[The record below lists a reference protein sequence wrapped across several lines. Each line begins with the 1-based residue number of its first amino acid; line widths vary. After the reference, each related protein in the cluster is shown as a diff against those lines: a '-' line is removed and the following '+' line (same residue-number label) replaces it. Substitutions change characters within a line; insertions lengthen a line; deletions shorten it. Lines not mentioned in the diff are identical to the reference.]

1 MNAFSRSFANN
12 ASMAKKV
19 VACSVAAALIAS
31 MSYFHLWGAPQAVAD
46 DTTVEV
52 RFEIAQDGVK
62 AKVGDKEFT
71 SKTEESYQASTSA
84 DLNFTIEAESSD
96 TEFAVSYVTEAA
108 TAAPEAQAMGSK
120 QPGSGLVTTEEGEN
134 ESEASEVEASDD
146 LAEGDSAD
154 ESAESEPTSTEEG
167 IIYLEGAGA
176 PIPETAA
183 ALQKKHDQEAANDEN
198 HAPAT
203 QNAEE
208 EVVEEDATPMASG
221 VDPVEAD
228 DADQQATVHAEA
240 IVAENG
246 TYTIDEAVLQQA
258 GADNAL
264 VVVAIA
270 TTDSKQGNVSNWED
284 LRKILEGD
292 ADTNEAVL
300 HEDITVAT
308 GTITVNGTKT
318 LDLNGHDIKVESTG
332 SLFTVGKDATFTI
345 TDSRDAAKAVTVPNK
360 PNNAG
365 KEEPTLDGM
374 KLPNPAENPAAFKDM
389 VGKTATYGVDE
400 NGDLLLNYYKTI
412 SYPDMPAKGQTEE
425 YVYEYTLKLPAK
437 GAIEATGTSNLVE
450 VQESGTLNIEGG
462 RLTQTDGESAI
473 KVSNGKVVVN
483 GGFLVGSHGK
493 SGAAINAT
501 KADIT
506 VTGTAIIA
514 GNTAAGDNNNNN
526 NNGGAIYASK
536 SKVTIEGEALLA
548 GNKAG
553 EAALK
558 TFNETS
564 FDSTCLGGAIYAE
577 NGSTVTAQGNSVFSG
592 NVAGGNGGAICLPD
606 RLNTDYNQNTLVL
619 AENVMLTNNRADNDK
634 SASHVA
640 GVIVEKGKAGRGGGG
655 AVFSG
660 DKVTVNGATITGNF
674 AADGGGGLMVTY
686 FKYGY
691 VEPLL
696 QIESAT
702 ISSNF
707 AGTSEGGGI
716 FARTSYK
723 PGRALKDNSYVK
735 SGYVTNNMT
744 ATEFDYGGGG
754 LFLEH
759 AMWDSSKPLACTTGI
774 LVYHPI
780 VTKNTARG
788 FGGGVGVCTNGAVLS
803 SDAAVFD
810 NTALGENVT
819 TNPNEYGDKW
829 NFNLTKYEET
839 YGAEKKEELLKS
851 WGHPEWNEDNYLITE
866 PSESAD
872 FYCAQD
878 ATVFGSMLGGGAYN
892 WTGHTDGDISK
903 GMIVCTRIK
912 LNDPGNTISI
922 NGSVNERFLNMLYT
936 SKNPDA
942 QGKNTITLHAPKSLS
957 NQLKTVKG
965 YGIDFSTIDLGNN
978 KAPISGT
985 AVIEDIEYKGETKD
999 YSNYNEYLIT
1009 LSDEPLPSTG
1019 LKKNQTQK
1027 IKAFKDQREFEV
1039 SVIEKGELAPENA
1052 AYVKASRHLAL
1063 KAHPDDDAIAAAYA
1077 EARLF
1082 FTGNYSNTNGAGI
1095 TSNDRIAVGYDFQ
1108 APGNQD
1114 DSKEPSSTSV
1124 AALQINKSLE
1134 DFDEANGS
1142 ATAVFNVVGYRDK
1155 DAAER
1160 KVKDLEIYRNI
1171 VGFTFKAGEKSAE
1184 PRILEDIPE
1193 GWYVIE
1199 EVSYSGDNFDD
1210 EQVAANK
1217 RIVQVEGVE
1226 VDIEA
1231 DATEPTPE
1239 ALEEAHKKA
1248 LEKAEKNRVEF
1259 KNVYS
1264 KVPHYGTG
1272 VVNHYDKDDDGK
1284 FSYTPDANYADRTRE
1299 LTTEE
1304 GR

>member
-1 MNAFSRSFANN
+1 MNAFSRSFASST
-12 ASMAKKV
+12 SMAKKV
-19 VACSVAAALIAS
+19 VACSVAAALVAS

-52 RFEIAQDGVK
+52 RFEIAQDNVEVM
-62 AKVGDKEFT
+62 VGDKKFT
-71 SKTEESYQASTSA
+71 SQTKESYQASTSS
-84 DLNFTIEAESSD
+84 DLNFTIKAESPD

-108 TAAPEAQAMGSK
+108 ATAPEAQTMGSK
-120 QPGSGLVTTEEGEN
+120 QPGSGLVTTEE
-134 ESEASEVEASDD
+134 SEISEEETSDD
-146 LAEGDSAD
+146 LTEGDSAD
-154 ESAESEPTSTEEG
+154 DSAESEPTTTEEG

-176 PIPETAA
+176 PIPEAAA
-183 ALQKKHDQEAANDEN
+183 ALRKKHEQEAVNDEK

-221 VDPVEAD
+221 IDSVEAD
-228 DADQQATVHAEA
+228 DENQQATVHAAA

-246 TYTIDEAVLQQA
+246 TYTIEKAVLQQA

-264 VVVAIA
+264 VVVTIA

-284 LRKILEGD
+284 LVNILTGKV
-292 ADTNEAVL
+292 DTDEAVL
-300 HEDITVAT
+300 HEDIKVAA
-308 GTITVNGTKT
+308 GTIAIVGTKT
-318 LDLNGHDIKVESTG
+318 LDLNGHNIKVESTG
-332 SLFTVGKDATFTI
+332 SLFTVGDGAIFTI
-345 TDSRDAAKAVTVPNK
+345 TDSREGAKAVTVPNK
-360 PNNAG
+360 PKNAD
-365 KEEPTLDGM
+365 KEESTLDG
-374 KLPNPAENPAAFKDM
+374 KPLPSPAEKPDEFEAM

-400 NGDLLLNYYKTI
+400 NGDLLLNYYKTF
-412 SYPDMPAKGQTEE
+412 SYPDMPAKGQTKE
-425 YVYEYTLKLPAK
+425 YIYEYTLKLPAK
-437 GAIEATGTSNLVE
+437 GAIEATGTSNLVD
-450 VQESGTLNIEGG
+450 VQKNGTLNIEGG

-473 KVSNGKVVVN
+473 KVNEGNVVVS
-483 GGFLVGSHGK
+483 GGFLVGSRGK
-493 SGAAINAT
+493 NGAAINAT
-501 KADIT
+501 KADIA
-506 VTGTAIIA
+506 VKGDAIIA
-514 GNTAAGDNNNNN
+514 GNTAAGDDDDN

-553 EAALK
+553 KAALK

-634 SASHVA
+634 SASHIA
-640 GVIVEKGKAGRGGGG
+640 GEIKKAGRGGGG

-660 DKVTVNGATITGNF
+660 DKVTVDGATITGNF

-774 LVYHPI
+774 LVYHPL

-803 SDAAVFD
+803 SDAAVFG

-829 NFNLTKYEET
+829 NFNLTKYEKD
-839 YGAEKKEELLKS
+839 YGTEKKEKLLES
-851 WGHPEWNEDNYLITE
+851 WGHPEWTEDNYLITE

-903 GMIVCTRIK
+903 GMIVCKRVK
-912 LNDPGNTISI
+912 YKDPGNTINIINI

-936 SKNPDA
+936 PNNSEKE
-942 QGKNTITLHAPKSLS
+942 GKNTITLHAPKSLS

-965 YGIDFSTIDLGNN
+965 YGIVFSM
-978 KAPISGT
+978 
-985 AVIEDIEYKGETKD
+985 
-999 YSNYNEYLIT
+999 
-1009 LSDEPLPSTG
+1009 
-1019 LKKNQTQK
+1019 
-1027 IKAFKDQREFEV
+1027 
-1039 SVIEKGELAPENA
+1039 
-1052 AYVKASRHLAL
+1052 
-1063 KAHPDDDAIAAAYA
+1063 
-1077 EARLF
+1077 
-1082 FTGNYSNTNGAGI
+1082 
-1095 TSNDRIAVGYDFQ
+1095 
-1108 APGNQD
+1108 
-1114 DSKEPSSTSV
+1114 
-1124 AALQINKSLE
+1124 
-1134 DFDEANGS
+1134 
-1142 ATAVFNVVGYRDK
+1142 
-1155 DAAER
+1155 
-1160 KVKDLEIYRNI
+1160 
-1171 VGFTFKAGEKSAE
+1171 
-1184 PRILEDIPE
+1184 
-1193 GWYVIE
+1193 
-1199 EVSYSGDNFDD
+1199 GDNED
-1210 EQVAANK
+1210 
-1217 RIVQVEGVE
+1217 
-1226 VDIEA
+1226 
-1231 DATEPTPE
+1231 
-1239 ALEEAHKKA
+1239 
-1248 LEKAEKNRVEF
+1248 
-1259 KNVYS
+1259 
-1264 KVPHYGTG
+1264 
-1272 VVNHYDKDDDGK
+1272 
-1284 FSYTPDANYADRTRE
+1284 
-1299 LTTEE
+1299 
-1304 GR
+1304 

>member
-1 MNAFSRSFANN
+1 
-12 ASMAKKV
+12 MAKKV
-19 VACSVAAALIAS
+19 VACSVAAALVAS

-71 SKTEESYQASTSA
+71 SQTEESYQASTSA
-84 DLNFTIEAESSD
+84 DLSFTIEAENSD

-108 TAAPEAQAMGSK
+108 AATPEAQAMGSK

-146 LAEGDSAD
+146 LAEADSTD
-154 ESAESEPTSTEEG
+154 ESAASEPTATEEG

-183 ALQKKHDQEAANDEN
+183 ALQKKHEQESANDET

-264 VVVAIA
+264 VVVTIA

-284 LRKILEGD
+284 LVKILTGN

-300 HEDITVAT
+300 HEDIAVAT
-308 GTITVNGTKT
+308 GAIAINGTKT
-318 LDLNGHDIKVESTG
+318 LDLNGHNIKVESTG
-332 SLFTVGKDATFTI
+332 SLFTVGDGANFTI
-345 TDSRDAAKAVTVPNK
+345 TDSREGAKAVTVPNK
-360 PNNAG
+360 PNNAD
-365 KEEPTLDGM
+365 KEESTLDGM
-374 KLPNPAENPAAFKDM
+374 PLPNPADDPGAFKGM
-389 VGKTATYGVDE
+389 VGKTATYGADE
-400 NGDLLLNYYKTI
+400 NGDLLLNYYKTF
-412 SYPDMPAKGQTEE
+412 SYPDMPSKGQTKE
-425 YVYEYTLKLPAK
+425 YVYEYTLKLPAN
-437 GAIEATGTSNLVE
+437 GAIEATGTSNLVD
-450 VQESGTLNIEGG
+450 VQKNGTLNIEGG

-473 KVSNGKVVVN
+473 KVNEGYVVVN
-483 GGFLVGSHGK
+483 GGFLVGSRGQN
-493 SGAAINAT
+493 GAAINAT
-501 KADIT
+501 KADIA
-506 VTGTAIIA
+506 VKGDAIIA
-514 GNTAAGDNNNNN
+514 GNTAVGGDS
-526 NNGGAIYASK
+526 NGGAIYASK

-634 SASHVA
+634 SASHTA
-640 GVIVEKGKAGRGGGG
+640 GKIEKAGRGGGG

-660 DKVTVNGATITGNF
+660 DKVTVDGAIITGNF

-723 PGRALKDNSYVK
+723 PGRALEDNSYVK

-903 GMIVCTRIK
+903 GMIVCTRVDY
-912 LNDPGNTISI
+912 NNAGNTISI
-922 NGSVNERFLNMLYT
+922 NGSVSERFLNMLYY

-942 QGKNTITLHAPKSLS
+942 EDKDTITLHAPKSLS

-965 YGIDFSTIDLGNN
+965 YGINFSTIDLGNN
-978 KAPISGT
+978 KAPISGP
-985 AVIEDIEYKGETKD
+985 AVIEDIKYIGETKD
-999 YSNYNEYLIT
+999 VDGYNEYLII

-1039 SVIEKGELAPENA
+1039 SVIEEGELAPENA

-1063 KAHPDDDAIAAAYA
+1063 TAHPDDDAIAAAYA

-1114 DSKEPSSTSV
+1114 DSKEPSSTSA

-1134 DFDEANGS
+1134 GFNEANGS

-1171 VGFTFKAGEKSAE
+1171 VGFTFKAGEESAE

-1199 EVSYSGDNFDD
+1199 EISYSGDNFDD
-1210 EQVAANK
+1210 KQVAANK
-1217 RIVQVEGVE
+1217 RIVQVKNVT
-1226 VDIEA
+1226 VAIEA
-1231 DATEPTPE
+1231 GKTESTPE
-1239 ALEEAHKKA
+1239 ALEEARKKA
-1248 LEKAEKNRVEF
+1248 LEKAKEEALKNAKDNPVEF

-1264 KVPHYGTG
+1264 EVPHYGTG
-1272 VVNHYDKDDDGK
+1272 VVNHYAKDDDGK

>member
-19 VACSVAAALIAS
+19 VACSVAAALVAS

-52 RFEIAQDGVK
+52 RFEIAQAGVK

-71 SKTEESYQASTSA
+71 SQTEESYQASTSA
-84 DLNFTIEAESSD
+84 DLNFTIEAENSD

-120 QPGSGLVTTEEGEN
+120 QPGSGLVTAEEGEN

-154 ESAESEPTSTEEG
+154 ESADQEPIATEEG
-167 IIYLEGAGA
+167 IIYVEGAGA
-176 PIPETAA
+176 PISETAA
-183 ALQKKHDQEAANDEN
+183 ALQKKHEQESANDEK

-221 VDPVEAD
+221 VNSVEAD
-228 DADQQATVHAEA
+228 DADQQATVHAAA
-240 IVAENG
+240 IVAKDG
-246 TYTIDEAVLQQA
+246 TYTIEEAVLQQA

-264 VVVAIA
+264 VVVTIA
-270 TTDSKQGNVSNWED
+270 TTDSKQGNVSSWED
-284 LRKILEGD
+284 LVEILTGH
-292 ADTNEAVL
+292 AGTNEAVL
-300 HEDITVAT
+300 HEDIKVTT
-308 GTITVNGTKT
+308 GTIAIDGTKT
-318 LDLNGHDIKVESTG
+318 LDLNGHNITVESTG
-332 SLFTVGKDATFTI
+332 SLFTVGDGANFTI
-345 TDSRDAAKAVTVPNK
+345 TDSREGAKAVTVPNK
-360 PNNAG
+360 PNNAD
-365 KEEPTLDGM
+365 KEESTLDGT
-374 KLPNPAENPAAFKDM
+374 KLPNPADNPGAFKKM

-437 GAIEATGTSNLVE
+437 GAIEARGTSNLVD
-450 VQESGTLNIEGG
+450 VQKNGILSIEGG

-473 KVSNGKVVVN
+473 KVNEGKVVVS
-483 GGFLVGSHGK
+483 GGFLVGSRGE

-501 KADIT
+501 KADIA
-506 VTGTAIIA
+506 VKGDAIIA
-514 GNTAAGDNNNNN
+514 GNTAAGDNNNN
-526 NNGGAIYASK
+526 GGAIYANK
-536 SKVTIEGEALLA
+536 SKVTIEGEALFA

-553 EAALK
+553 EAALQ

-577 NGSTVTAQGNSVFSG
+577 KGSTVTAQGNSVFSG

-634 SASHVA
+634 SASHTA
-640 GVIVEKGKAGRGGGG
+640 GKIGKAGRGGGG

-660 DKVTVNGATITGNF
+660 DKVTVDGATITGNF

-702 ISSNF
+702 ISSNY

-723 PGRALKDNSYVK
+723 PGRAIEDNSYVK

-774 LVYHPI
+774 LVYHPL

-803 SDAAVFD
+803 SDAAVFG

-829 NFNLTKYEET
+829 NFNLAKYEEV
-839 YGAEKKEELLKS
+839 YGAEKKEELLES
-851 WGHPEWNEDNYLITE
+851 WGHPEWTEENYLITE
-866 PSESAD
+866 PSESSD

-903 GMIVCTRIK
+903 GMIVCTRVDY
-912 LNDPGNTISI
+912 NNAGNTISI
-922 NGSVNERFLNMLYT
+922 NGSMSERFLNMLYY
-936 SKNPDA
+936 SKNPAAED
-942 QGKNTITLHAPKSLS
+942 KDTITLHAPKSLA

-985 AVIEDIEYKGETKD
+985 AVIEDIKYIKETD
-999 YSNYNEYLIT
+999 SSYNEYLIT
-1009 LSDEPLPSTG
+1009 LSDEPLPSIG
-1019 LKKNQTQK
+1019 LKKNPETTQE
-1027 IKAFKDQREFEV
+1027 IKAFKDQRKFKV

-1063 KAHPDDDAIAAAYA
+1063 AAHPDDDAIAAAYA

-1108 APGNQD
+1108 APGNPG

-1134 DFDEANGS
+1134 GFNEANGS

-1199 EVSYSGDNFDD
+1199 EISYSGDNFND

-1217 RIVQVEGVE
+1217 RIVQVKGVT
-1226 VDIEA
+1226 VAIEA
-1231 DATEPTPE
+1231 GKTEPSTEDLEKARKE
-1239 ALEEAHKKA
+1239 ALEN
-1248 LEKAEKNRVEF
+1248 AEKNRVEF

-1272 VVNHYDKDDDGK
+1272 VVNHYSKDDDGK

-1304 GR
+1304 GM

>member
-1 MNAFSRSFANN
+1 
-12 ASMAKKV
+12 MAKKV
-19 VACSVAAALIAS
+19 VACSVAAALVSS
-31 MSYFHLWGAPQAVAD
+31 MSYFHLWGVPQAVAD
-46 DTTVEV
+46 SATVEV
-52 RFEIAQDGVK
+52 RFEIAQDGVT
-62 AKVGDKEFT
+62 AKVGDEEFT
-71 SKTEESYQASTSA
+71 SQTEGSYQASTSA
-84 DLNFTIEAESSD
+84 DLNFTIEAENSD

-108 TAAPEAQAMGSK
+108 AAAPEAQAMGSK
-120 QPGSGLVTTEEGEN
+120 QPGSGLVTTEENEN
-134 ESEASEVEASDD
+134 DSEAGEVEDSEA
-146 LAEGDSAD
+146 LTEEDSAD
-154 ESAESEPTSTEEG
+154 ESAESEPTATEEG

-183 ALQKKHDQEAANDEN
+183 ALQKKHEQESANDEK

-203 QNAEE
+203 QTAEE

-221 VDPVEAD
+221 IDSVETD
-228 DADQQATVHAEA
+228 DEDQQAAVHAEA
-240 IVAENG
+240 IVAEDG
-246 TYTIDEAVLQQA
+246 TYTIDKAVLQQA
-258 GADNAL
+258 AADNAL
-264 VVVAIA
+264 VVVTIA
-270 TTDSKQGNVSNWED
+270 TTDSKQGNVNNWDD
-284 LRKILEGD
+284 LRKILEGN

-300 HEDITVAT
+300 HEDIAEAT
-308 GTITVNGTKT
+308 GTIAVNGTKT
-318 LDLNGHDIKVESTG
+318 LDLNGHNIEVKSTG
-332 SLFTVGKDATFTI
+332 SLFTVGDGATFTI
-345 TDSRDAAKAVTVPNK
+345 TDSRDAAKAVKVPNK
-360 PNNAG
+360 RNNAG
-365 KEEPTLDGM
+365 KEESTLDGM
-374 KLPNPAENPAAFKDM
+374 KLPNPAENSGAFKDM

-400 NGDLLLNYYKTI
+400 NGDLLLNYYKTR

-437 GAIEATGTSNLVE
+437 GAIEATGTSNLVD
-450 VQESGTLNIEGG
+450 VQKNGTLNIEGG

-483 GGFLVGSHGK
+483 GGFLVGSRGE

-501 KADIT
+501 EANIT
-506 VTGTAIIA
+506 VEGDAIIA
-514 GNTAAGDNNNNN
+514 GNTAAGD

-553 EAALK
+553 EAALQ

-564 FDSTCLGGAIYAE
+564 FDSTRLGGAIYAE
-577 NGSTVTAQGNSVFSG
+577 KGSTVIARGNSVFSG
-592 NVAGGNGGAICLPD
+592 NAAGGNGGAICLPD

-634 SASHVA
+634 SASHIA
-640 GVIVEKGKAGRGGGG
+640 GVIEKAGRGGGG

-660 DKVTVNGATITGNF
+660 DKVTVDGATITGNF

-723 PGRALKDNSYVK
+723 PGRALEDNSYVK

-759 AMWDSSKPLACTTGI
+759 ATWDSSKPLGCTTGI
-774 LVYHPI
+774 LVYHPL

-788 FGGGVGVCTNGAVLS
+788 FGGGVGVCTNGVVLS

-810 NTALGENVT
+810 NAALGENVT

-839 YGAEKKEELLKS
+839 YGTEKKEELLKS
-851 WGHPEWNEDNYLITE
+851 WGHPEWTKENYLITE

-878 ATVFGSMLGGGAYN
+878 ATVFGSMLGGGSYN

-903 GMIVCTRIK
+903 GMIVCTRVDY
-912 LNDPGNTISI
+912 NNTGNTISI
-922 NGSVNERFLNMLYT
+922 NGSVSERFLNMLYT
-936 SKNPDA
+936 SKNKDE

-965 YGIDFSTIDLGNN
+965 YGIEFSTIDLGNN

-985 AVIEDIEYKGETKD
+985 AVIEDIKYKRETNSD
-999 YSNYNEYLIT
+999 YNEYLII

-1019 LKKNQTQK
+1019 LKKDPKTTQK

-1063 KAHPDDDAIAAAYA
+1063 AAHPDDDAIAAAYA

-1108 APGNQD
+1108 APGNPG

-1134 DFDEANGS
+1134 GFDEANGS

-1171 VGFTFKAGEKSAE
+1171 VGFTFKAGEETAG

-1199 EVSYSGDNFDD
+1199 EISYSGDNFDD
-1210 EQVAANK
+1210 KQVAANK
-1217 RIVQVEGVE
+1217 RIVQVKGVK
-1226 VDIEA
+1226 VAIEA
-1231 DATEPTPE
+1231 GATEPAPDALEAAREE
-1239 ALEEAHKKA
+1239 ALKNAEE
-1248 LEKAEKNRVEF
+1248 NRVEF

-1264 KVPHYGTG
+1264 EVPHYGTG
-1272 VVNHYDKDDDGK
+1272 VVNHYDKDDGT
-1284 FSYTPDANYADRTRE
+1284 FSYTPDANYEYRTRN